1 MKIWYGDNFMKQ
13 NTSKIKYINELGI
26 KNPVIRRHILF
37 EIVILFFLIVTQG
50 NDILLNFMFWINF
63 VIIIIGC
70 IYFSKKRK
78 EFAKKVA
85 HIKSYTNKK
94 RGVILECKKEINWLG
109 TSIYPYKYYL
119 IIKLEQGKTVK
130 TDYLLDITPKILI
143 GSQIYVYVCDDDVYL
158 DFAEIEKTEKAI

>member
-26 KNPVIRRHILF
+26 KNPVIRRHILL
-37 EIVILFFLIVTQG
+37 EIVILFFSIVTQG

-70 IYFSKKRK
+70 IYFSKK
-78 EFAKKVA
+78 VA

-94 RGVILECKKEINWLG
+94 RGIVLECKKEINWLG

-158 DFAEIEKTEKAI
+158 DFAEIDKTDKVI